1 MSKRIS
7 RPPLTIEQILAW
19 ADAYQARTGRWPSA
33 GSGAIPEA
41 PGDTWES
48 INSALAQ
55 GHRGLPGGLSLSTL
69 LKSHRGASAK
79 SAKASLSIEQIVAW
93 AEAHHR
99 RTGKWPSA
107 DSGPLPEAPTENWR
121 AINTALEEGLRG
133 LPGGD
138 SLRKLRHQHEGDRS
152 GGNP

>member
-1 MSKRIS
+1 MSKRVS
-7 RPPLTIEQILAW
+7 RPPLTVETILAW
-19 ADAYQARTGRWPSA
+19 ADAHQARTGRWPSA

-55 GHRGLPGGLSLSTL
+55 GHRGLPGGVSLSTL

-79 SAKASLSIEQIVAW
+79 SVKTSLYIEQILSW
-93 AEAHHR
+93 AEAHR
-99 RTGKWPSA
+99 RRIGKWPSA
-107 DSGPLPEAPTENWR
+107 DSGPLPEAPGENWR

-138 SLRKLRHQHEGDRS
+138 SLSKLRRRQESEQCGA
-152 GGNP
+152 GG